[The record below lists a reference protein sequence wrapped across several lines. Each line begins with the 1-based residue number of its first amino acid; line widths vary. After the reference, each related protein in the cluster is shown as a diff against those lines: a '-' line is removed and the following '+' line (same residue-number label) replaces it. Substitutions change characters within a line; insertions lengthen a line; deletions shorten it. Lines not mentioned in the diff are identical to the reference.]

1 MFLKREV
8 IMKKQWLLFSI
19 FIILPLIFFAQEK
32 KKVLSEKEI
41 QKVILT
47 EYKDA
52 EILKLEK
59 KTEDKQVF
67 YLAEINYENKKL
79 ALKIDAQTGKI
90 LEKKEILTPIDEKA
104 MELVKTIFDGE
115 IVEWSKEVDEEEVS
129 YTFQIKDKKGII
141 KNVEI
146 NISWEIEEEEEE
158 K

>member
-1 MFLKREV
+1 MFLKGEV

-59 KTEDKQVF
+59 KAEDKQVF

-104 MELVKTIFDGE
+104 MELAKTIFDGE

-146 NISWEIEEEEEE
+146 NISWEIEEEE

>member
-1 MFLKREV
+1 MFLKGEV

-146 NISWEIEEEEEE
+146 NISWEIEEEE

>member
-1 MFLKREV
+1 MFLKGEV

>member
-1 MFLKREV
+1 
-8 IMKKQWLLFSI
+8 MKKQWLLFSI

-59 KTEDKQVF
+59 KAEDKQVF

-146 NISWEIEEEEEE
+146 NISWEIEEEE

>member
-1 MFLKREV
+1 
-8 IMKKQWLLFSI
+8 MKKQWLLFSI

-146 NISWEIEEEEEE
+146 NISWEIEEE

>member
-1 MFLKREV
+1 
-8 IMKKQWLLFSI
+8 MKKQWLLFSI

-59 KTEDKQVF
+59 KAEDKQVF

-104 MELVKTIFDGE
+104 MELAKTIFDGE

-146 NISWEIEEEEEE
+146 NISWEIEEEE

>member
-1 MFLKREV
+1 
-8 IMKKQWLLFSI
+8 MKKQWLLFSI

-146 NISWEIEEEEEE
+146 NISWEIEEEE

>member
-1 MFLKREV
+1 MFLKGEV

-146 NISWEIEEEEEE
+146 NISWEIEEE

>member
-1 MFLKREV
+1 MFLKGEV

-104 MELVKTIFDGE
+104 MELAKTIFDGE

-146 NISWEIEEEEEE
+146 NISWEIEEEE

>member
-1 MFLKREV
+1 
-8 IMKKQWLLFSI
+8 MKKQWLLFSI

>member
-1 MFLKREV
+1 
-8 IMKKQWLLFSI
+8 MKKQWLLFSI

-115 IVEWSKEVDEEEVS
+115 VVEWSKEVDEEEVS

-146 NISWEIEEEEEE
+146 NISWEIEEEE